1 MPLKLMYI
9 TNQPDVVKIATEA
22 GVDIIFIDMEYI
34 GKDERQGGM
43 DTVKNHHTISDI
55 KNIRKIIDADCKK
68 TEILVRVNPIH
79 NDSETEI
86 KEAIA
91 SGADIVMLPMWKT
104 LDEVKKFLQ
113 LVGGQAKT
121 CLLLETKEA
130 AEIIDEVLKLDSIDC
145 IYIGLNDLHLSYGMK
160 FMFEPLTEG
169 IVDTLAEKIKSKGID
184 FGFGGIAKLH
194 EGAVP
199 AEKVLGEHIR
209 LKSDMVILSRS
220 FCKMDGTVEPLE
232 IAEKF
237 RLDVRGLRE
246 EETLLHTKTKEFLE
260 ENRLAIVNA
269 VNEIIRGSA
278 AK

>member
-1 MPLKLMYI
+1 
-9 TNQPDVVKIATEA
+9 
-22 GVDIIFIDMEYI
+22 
-34 GKDERQGGM
+34 
-43 DTVKNHHTISDI
+43 
-55 KNIRKIIDADCKK
+55 
-68 TEILVRVNPIH
+68 
-79 NDSETEI
+79 
-86 KEAIA
+86 
-91 SGADIVMLPMWKT
+91 MLPMWKT

-199 AEKVLGEHIR
+199 AEKVLGE
-209 LKSDMVILSRS
+209 LY
-220 FCKMDGTVEPLE
+220 G
-232 IAEKF
+232 
-237 RLDVRGLRE
+237 
-246 EETLLHTKTKEFLE
+246 
-260 ENRLAIVNA
+260 NA
-269 VNEIIRGSA
+269 QA
-278 AK
+278 YQL